1 MRVYLEVVR
10 FSLLATYPTCYCRDI
25 VECSLGISLDLRA
38 ALCGSSS
45 GLAGRAPPRCRGN
58 FESMTE
64 EVGRPAA
71 PPLKFLELNGLV
83 QRIDNSEENR
93 GEKN

>member
-25 VECSLGISLDLRA
+25 VECSLGIFLDLRA

-45 GLAGRAPPRCRGN
+45 GLAGRAPPRCWGN

-64 EVGRPAA
+64 EVD
-71 PPLKFLELNGLV
+71 PLKSLELNGLV
-83 QRIDNSEENR
+83 QHIDNVGENR
-93 GEKN
+93 GE